1 MLGFFIPIKIHVGFT
16 CIQRNTLYAYSFFFA
31 AKFAITAKYII
42 WALYR
47 KPRQSIEGRIKLY
60 TLPVV
65 YIFMIM
71 TYDEGHQ
78 YIIML
83 GYIFFK

>member
-1 MLGFFIPIKIHVGFT
+1 MYSAEYIICLFFLLCRQVCYTGKV
-16 CIQRNTLYAYSFFFA
+16 
-31 AKFAITAKYII
+31 YII

-65 YIFMIM
+65 YYIFMIM
-71 TYDEGHQ
+71 TYDEGYQ